1 MNFFEKVDKKLDKFI
16 EKVIV
21 PVYAKRHYI
30 KFGVK
35 MTWLVIKG
43 LIVIIITI
51 WWFNFLLNNS

>member
-1 MNFFEKVDKKLDKFI
+1 MNFI
-16 EKVIV
+16 EKIHHALNKITD
-21 PVYAKRHYI
+21 PILNNTHKI

-51 WWFNFLLNNS
+51 WWFNFLSNNS